1 MAYAVRDR
9 RWLLPF
15 SVLTALTVYAHN
27 WGLFL
32 GVGMGVAF
40 LVLWRTAPE
49 GERAP
54 LLRDGL
60 HRLRVGGG
68 ACTCRGCRRCSSRPQ
83 HTGAPW
89 SAKPPLDGLIS
100 GMQNLV
106 GGVETAL
113 LLTVVAAGRA
123 DHAARWGR
131 GARALA
137 QRRRAGR
144 DAGRRGGAGVA
155 GLAGLAGLGDALLLG
170 LRRAGAAAGRRGHR
184 ALRQG
189 RPGRAGDRAGA
200 VVRLPRA
207 VDTRARATPTA
218 SRARCR
224 RTG

>member
-1 MAYAVRDR
+1 MYALVAFLGLVSSAAFAMAYAVRDR
-9 RWLLPF
+9 RWLVPF
-15 SVLTALTVYAHN
+15 SVLTVLTVYAHN

-60 HRLRVGGG
+60 IGFGLVVVLYLPWVPTLLFQ
-68 ACTCRGCRRCSSRPQ
+68 AQ

-113 LLTVVAAGRA
+113 LLTVVAA
-123 DHAARWGR
+123 
-131 GARALA
+131 
-137 QRRRAGR
+137 AGLTTL
-144 DAGRRGGAGVA
+144 RGGAGRHA
-155 GLAGLAGLGDALLLG
+155 S
-170 LRRAGAAAGRRGHR
+170 
-184 ALRQG
+184 
-189 RPGRAGDRAGA
+189 
-200 VVRLPRA
+200 
-207 VDTRARATPTA
+207 ARAA
-218 SRARCR
+218 SSRWP
-224 RTG
+224 